1 MVVPD
6 NPYFTKA
13 MVNRIWGQ
21 FFGRGI
27 VHPVDDFRSSNPPV
41 NPDILDALAY
51 DFSDNG
57 YDLKFLMRRIM
68 ESRLYQLSSTPNET
82 NLQDTRSF
90 SRFYRRR
97 LSAENL
103 EDIIEQVTGSS
114 NEHLNL
120 RTGAR
125 KVELWT
131 TKMESPLLESFGLP
145 NSSENCPC
153 ERDNRSSIIQALH
166 LMNSNDLQLQL
177 ADKNGRAAKLV
188 KAGLSP
194 IEIVNELYLMLYSRW
209 PTDEEKAIAVKAIK
223 YNKNN
228 LQKGVEDL
236 MWALINTVEFVFN
249 H

>member
-1 MVVPD
+1 
-6 NPYFTKA
+6 
-13 MVNRIWGQ
+13 
-21 FFGRGI
+21 
-27 VHPVDDFRSSNPPV
+27 
-41 NPDILDALAY
+41 
-51 DFSDNG
+51 
-57 YDLKFLMRRIM
+57 M

-114 NEHLNL
+114 NGYLNL

-177 ADKNGRAAKLV
+177 ADKNGRAANLV

-209 PTDEEKAIAVKAIK
+209 PTEEEKAIAVKAIK

>member
-6 NPYFTKA
+6 NPYLAKA

-27 VHPVDDFRSSNPPV
+27 VHPVDDFRASNPPA

-114 NEHLNL
+114 NEY
-120 RTGAR
+120 
-125 KVELWT
+125 
-131 TKMESPLLESFGLP
+131 
-145 NSSENCPC
+145 
-153 ERDNRSSIIQALH
+153 
-166 LMNSNDLQLQL
+166 
-177 ADKNGRAAKLV
+177 
-188 KAGLSP
+188 
-194 IEIVNELYLMLYSRW
+194 LYL
-209 PTDEEKAIAVKAIK
+209 
-223 YNKNN
+223 
-228 LQKGVEDL
+228 
-236 MWALINTVEFVFN
+236 
-249 H
+249 